1 MKNPVPRVAAVHDIS
16 GFGRGSLTTV
26 IEVLATMGVQPC
38 PLPTAVLSTHTG
50 GFKDYKFIDLTDELP
65 EYINHWENLKIDF
78 DAIYSGFLGSERQ
91 VEIVIDFINRFK
103 REEQYVIIDPV
114 LGDNGVTYD
123 TFGPVMINKMRKLVK
138 KADIITPNITE
149 AKFLLDKEKN
159 EINSDKMAK
168 NWLKELSDFGPTM
181 VVITSVPGYTK
192 TEKTS
197 VLAYHKKDDRYW
209 KVDCDYVPANFPGTG
224 DLFTSIL
231 VGSILT
237 GDSLPMAIDRA
248 AQFISM
254 AVRTTYGYDF
264 PEREGVLIERVLAN
278 LNLPITGK
286 SYEI

>member
-114 LGDNGVTYD
+114 LGDNGVTYE

-197 VLAYHKKDDRYW
+197 VLSYHKKDDRYW